1 MRPRLILAALLAS
14 LLAFDVASAKPA
26 PAGELHT
33 FFGEV
38 KAIDL
43 AAKTLTL
50 KSSGKSFVFRIT
62 KDTKISAFR
71 GYIRLEQVR
80 PGQAARVVMRVGEGG
95 IGIALSIRFDQDVGV
110 ASILALYSVKTTAGR
125 TVSGMAFEDYVVERP
140 PADAWSGG
148 VRYEAQRPS
157 MFQLFIRPDGTVA
170 DAKPIGGLG
179 YPQLN
184 ERAVK
189 WCKRWR
195 FRPNSV
201 TEARMPVGYFQV
213 R

>member
-1 MRPRLILAALLAS
+1 MRPRPILTALVATFLS
-14 LLAFDVASAKPA
+14 LDFASAKPA

-50 KSSGKSFVFRIT
+50 KSSGKSFVFHIT
-62 KDTKISAFR
+62 KETKISSFR
-71 GYIRLEQVR
+71 KYIRLEQVR

-95 IGIALSIRFDQDVGV
+95 RGIALSIRFDQDVGV
-110 ASILALYSVKTTAGR
+110 ASILSLYSVKTMKGQ

-157 MFQLFIRPDGTVA
+157 MFQLFIRPDGTVSE
-170 DAKPIGGLG
+170 AKPLGGLG

-201 TEARMPVGYFQV
+201 TEARMPVGYFQI